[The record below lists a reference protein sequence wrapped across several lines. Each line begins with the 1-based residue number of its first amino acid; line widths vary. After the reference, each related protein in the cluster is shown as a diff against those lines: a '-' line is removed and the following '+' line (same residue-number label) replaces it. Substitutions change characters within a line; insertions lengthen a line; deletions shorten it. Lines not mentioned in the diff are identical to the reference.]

1 LLLSCPWALG
11 EPGVWKEFALPL
23 SVQARAVLVQPPEGW
38 QVDTTSTP
46 CELVGV
52 TVFDGLPQEQAA
64 LVPDADQAVP
74 GGRGL
79 LSWTL
84 SPVSAA
90 GTWVSLSYSCKS
102 LVLSRPLPASAQG
115 FRVTYDQR
123 VRTGG
128 QPRLV
133 RAEVR
138 EQTRTDRVPSR

>member
-1 LLLSCPWALG
+1 MP
-11 EPGVWKEFALPL
+11 
-23 SVQARAVLVQPPEGW
+23 VQPLEGW
-38 QVDTTSTP
+38 QVDTASTP

-52 TVFDGLPQEQAA
+52 TVFDGLPQEHAS

-79 LSWTL
+79 LSWAL